1 MQTPILSIRLFGALD
16 LRYGDRLLS
25 PLSSA
30 RAETLLAYLVLHRD
44 ASQSRQHLA
53 FLLWP
58 DSGEEQARTNLRH
71 VLHDLRRALPDAD
84 RFFDVSARTLRW
96 RTDAPYWLDVAVF
109 EDALAR
115 AQDDTADD
123 GLAAL
128 REAVATYTGDLLD
141 GCYDDW
147 LLAPREHLRLRYL
160 EALERLATLLGKH
173 GDHAQASG
181 VAGRLIHNDPLNEE
195 AYRLLMRLHAASGQ
209 LARALQTYHLCS
221 ATLERELGVEPSP
234 ATRAAY
240 EALLPAERGSA
251 APVEA
256 LQAVP
261 TGNSSLVGR
270 ASEWTR
276 LTTLWQETRQGRAQ
290 VVLLS
295 GEPGVGKTR
304 LAEELRSWCART
316 AAVTAEAR
324 SYAGEGAMAYG
335 PLVTWLRSPA
345 ITARLGRLDR
355 THLTALAPLLPDLIP
370 SPSTAI
376 LLESGPDAEQRR
388 RLFEAATR
396 AIHAAGGPLLLIADD
411 LQWCDPET
419 LQFLHYLVRIEPR
432 FPLLVAATARR
443 EEIDPQHPVNTLIAG
458 LHALERFTEIEV
470 VRLTRD
476 ETVMLAEQL
485 ADDHIGEEAAERL
498 FRETEGNPLF
508 VVETVRAGWAAD
520 SKTGRISPRVQAV
533 IATRLAQL
541 SAPARGLVG
550 LAATIGREFT
560 PEVLA
565 QAGEAGEETLIRG
578 LDELWRRRIVR
589 EQGPHAYDFSHDKIR
604 EVAYLALSPVQRRH
618 HHGAV
623 ARALERLYAGD
634 LDAVSAQIATH
645 WERAGQLEA
654 AIDWYR
660 RAAEAAQRLHA
671 SAEAARL
678 LDRALDLL
686 RLLPESSER
695 GAREIAILAALPAV
709 LGMAEGFASPRLV
722 DVHRRALELASTLGV
737 ELPPPLLRSLAIA
750 GLTQS
755 DFARAQWFGQQLH
768 ARGEHNADDV
778 LLVES
783 DYVLGIAAFW
793 QGEFAVA
800 SRRFEAAVERYRAED
815 RRAHL
820 FHYGLDPKAICLS
833 RLGNTLWFL
842 GYPERAVRARD
853 AALALAQEI
862 AHPFTKATVLV
873 FASMLALDLR
883 DPKRVRE
890 YAEAL
895 IAELGERAGLP
906 ARVHAAA
913 LAGYIDVVDGRT
925 TAGIARI
932 QQALAEMHGADPA
945 PGHRASSMRVLLEAC
960 AVAGDARTGLAAAE
974 RAIGLDATLWEAE
987 ARRLR
992 AEFLAA
998 LDAPQDE
1005 IETELERALQTARRQ
1020 GARALELRAA
1030 TSLLRLRQRR
1040 GDGPAITAARDALQL
1055 VLDTMP
1061 EGRDTQD
1068 VREATSLLY

>member
-1 MQTPILSIRLFGALD
+1 MQTPVLTIRLFGTLD
-16 LRYGDRLLS
+16 LRYGERLLS
-25 PLSSA
+25 PLASA

-44 ASQSRQHLA
+44 TPQSRQRLA
-53 FLLWP
+53 FTLWP
-58 DSGEEQARTNLRH
+58 DSSEAQALTNLRH

-84 RFFDVSARTLRW
+84 RFIDVTARTLRW
-96 RTDAPYWLDVAVF
+96 QTDAPYWLDVAIF
-109 EDALAR
+109 EEALAR
-115 AQDDTADD
+115 ARDGAADG

-128 REAVATYTGDLLD
+128 REAVAVYAGDLLD

-147 LLAPREHLRLRYL
+147 LLAQREHLRMRYL
-160 EALERLATLLGKH
+160 EALERLATLLAER
-173 GDHAQASG
+173 GDHVEATAF
-181 VAGRLIHNDPLNEE
+181 AERLIHDDPLNER

-240 EALLPAERGSA
+240 EALLPAERGGA
-251 APVEA
+251 APDEA
-256 LQAVP
+256 VQTIP
-261 TGNSSLVGR
+261 TGGLSLVGR
-270 ASEWTR
+270 AGEWAR
-276 LTTLWQETRQGRAQ
+276 LTTLWRETRQGRAQ

-304 LAEELRSWCART
+304 LAEELRSWCARSG
-316 AAVTAEAR
+316 AVTAEAR
-324 SYAGEGAMAYG
+324 SYASEGAMAYG
-335 PLVTWLRSPA
+335 PLISWLRSPA
-345 ITARLGRLDR
+345 ITARLSRLDR
-355 THLTALAPLLPDLIP
+355 RHLAALAPLLPDLIP
-370 SPSTAI
+370 SPSSV
-376 LLESGPDAEQRR
+376 LPESGPDPEQRR
-388 RLFEAATR
+388 RLFEAA
-396 AIHAAGGPLLLIADD
+396 AHALLAAGGPLLLVADD
-411 LQWCDPET
+411 LQWWDPET

-432 FPLLVAATARR
+432 FPLLVAATARQ
-443 EEIDPQHPVNTLIAG
+443 EEIDPTHPLNALMAG

-470 VRLTRD
+470 GRLTRD

-498 FRETEGNPLF
+498 FSESEGNPLF
-508 VVETVRAGWAAD
+508 VVETVRAGWTAD
-520 SKTGRISPRVQAV
+520 GKTGRISPRVQAV

-565 QAGEAGEETLIRG
+565 QAGEADEETLVRS

-589 EQGPHAYDFSHDKIR
+589 ELGPYAYDFSHDKIR
-604 EVAYLALSPVQRRH
+604 EVAYLTLSPVQRRH

-634 LDAVSAQIATH
+634 LDAVSGQIAAH
-645 WERAGQLEA
+645 CERAGQLGA

-686 RLLPESSER
+686 RLLPETSER
-695 GAREIAILAALPAV
+695 GRREIAILAALPAV
-709 LGMAEGFASPRLV
+709 LGMAEGFASLRLA

-737 ELPPPLLRSLAIA
+737 ELPPPLLRSLAITS
-750 GLTQS
+750 LSQS

-793 QGEFAVA
+793 QGELVVA
-800 SRRFEAAVERYRAED
+800 RRRFAAAVERYRPD
-815 RRAHL
+815 FRRAHL
-820 FHYGLDPKAICLS
+820 FQYGLDPKAICLS

-842 GYPERAVRARD
+842 GYPEAAVQARD
-853 AALALAQEI
+853 AALTLADEI

-883 DPKRVRE
+883 DPERVGE
-890 YAEAL
+890 YAAAL
-895 IAELGERAGLP
+895 IAELGDRAGLP
-906 ARVHAAA
+906 ARLHAEA
-913 LAGYIDVVDGRT
+913 LAGYSDVLDGRP

-932 QQALAEMHGADPA
+932 QRALAETRGADHA
-945 PGHRASSMRVLLEAC
+945 PGHRASWMRVLLEAC

-974 RAIGLDATLWEAE
+974 RAIGLDVSLWEAE
-987 ARRLR
+987 SRRLR

-1005 IETELERALQTARRQ
+1005 IEAELERALQTARHQ

-1040 GDGPAITAARDALQL
+1040 GDDPAIAPARDALQMI
-1055 VLDTMP
+1055 LDKMP

-1068 VREATSLLY
+1068 VREARSLLR

>member
-1 MQTPILSIRLFGALD
+1 MQTPVLSIRLFGAFD

-25 PLSSA
+25 PLASA

-44 ASQSRQHLA
+44 TAQSRQHLA

-58 DSGEEQARTNLRH
+58 DSSEAQARTNLRH

-84 RFFDVSARTLRW
+84 RFLDVSSRTLRW

-115 AQDDTADD
+115 AQDDSADG
-123 GLAAL
+123 GLARL
-128 REAVATYTGDLLD
+128 REAIATYVGDLLE

-147 LLAPREHLRLRYL
+147 LLAPREQLRLRYL
-160 EALERLATLLGKH
+160 DALERLAALLGER
-173 GDHAQASG
+173 GDYAQASE
-181 VAGRLIHNDPLNEE
+181 VAERLIQNDPLNEE
-195 AYRLLMRLHAASGQ
+195 AYRLLMRLHAASGR
-209 LARALQTYHLCS
+209 LARALQIYHLCG
-221 ATLERELGVEPSP
+221 ATLERELGVEPSL
-234 ATRAAY
+234 ATRVAY
-240 EALLPAERGSA
+240 EALLPAEPGHA

-256 LQAVP
+256 LPAVP
-261 TGNSSLVGR
+261 TGGSTLVGR

-276 LTTLWQETRQGRAQ
+276 LTTLWHETGRGRAQ

-304 LAEELRSWCART
+304 LAEELRSWSART
-316 AAVTAEAR
+316 GAVTAEAR
-324 SYAGEGAMAYG
+324 SYASEGAMAYG

-345 ITARLGRLDR
+345 ITARLSRLER
-355 THLTALAPLLPDLIP
+355 TYLTALAPLLPDLIS
-370 SPSTAI
+370 SPSSAI
-376 LLESGPDAEQRR
+376 LPETGSDAEQRR
-388 RLFEAATR
+388 RLFDAAAR
-396 AIHAAGGPLLLIADD
+396 AIHAAGEPLLLVADD

-432 FPLLVAATARR
+432 FPLLVVATARR
-443 EEIDPQHPVNTLIAG
+443 EEIDSQHPMNTLIAG
-458 LHALERFTEIEV
+458 LQTLERFTEIEV
-470 VRLTRD
+470 SRLTRD

-485 ADDHIGEEAAERL
+485 ADHQIEEVAAERL

-508 VVETVRAGWAAD
+508 VVEALRAGWSAH
-520 SKTGRISPRVQAV
+520 GEREQISPKVQAV
-533 IATRLAQL
+533 IEDRLAQL
-541 SAPARGLVG
+541 SEPARELVG

-560 PEVLA
+560 PAALA
-565 QAGEAGEETLIRG
+565 DASGAGEDGLVRA

-589 EQGPHAYDFSHDKIR
+589 ERGADAYDFSHDKIR
-604 EVAYLALSPVQRRH
+604 EVAYLALSPVRRRRH
-618 HHGAV
+618 HGSI
-623 ARALERLYAGD
+623 ARALERRHIAD
-634 LDAVSAQIATH
+634 LDEVSSQIAVH
-645 WERAGQLEA
+645 WERAGQLDHA
-654 AIDWYR
+654 VDWYS
-660 RAAEAAQRLHA
+660 RAADAALKMHA

-686 RLLPESSER
+686 RQLPETGER

-709 LGMAEGFASPRLV
+709 LGMAEGFASPRLA
-722 DVHRRALELASTLGV
+722 DVHRRALELSSTLGI

-750 GLTQS
+750 SLTQS

-793 QGEFAVA
+793 RGQLAVA
-800 SRRFEAAVERYRAED
+800 RRRFEAAVERYRPEY
-815 RRAHL
+815 RHAHL

-842 GYPERAVRARD
+842 GYPEAAVQARN
-853 AALALAQEI
+853 AALALADEI

-873 FASMLALDLR
+873 FASVLALDLR
-883 DPKRVRE
+883 DPERVRE
-890 YAEAL
+890 YSAAL
-895 IAELGERAGLP
+895 IAGLGERAGLP
-906 ARVHAAA
+906 ARVHAEA
-913 LAGYIDVVDGRT
+913 LAGYSDVVDGRT
-925 TAGIARI
+925 TTGIARI
-932 QQALAEMHGADPA
+932 QQALAETRGADHA
-945 PGHRASSMRVLLEAC
+945 PGHRATWLRVLLEAC
-960 AVAGDARTGLAAAE
+960 AVAGDARAGLAAAE
-974 RAIGLDATLWEAE
+974 GAIRLGVSLWEAE

-1005 IETELERALQTARRQ
+1005 IEVELERALQTARRQ
-1020 GARALELRAA
+1020 GARTLELRAA

-1040 GDGPAITAARDALQL
+1040 GDGVATRVARDALQTI
-1055 VLDTMP
+1055 LDELS

-1068 VREATSLLY
+1068 GREAKSLLC